1 MAAVG
6 NVITQYGV
14 PLDLGMVQ
22 DVDAGI
28 KQYRE
33 KLSEAGFDKIL
44 EQCKE
49 QSNAYLKEYNK

>member
-14 PLDLGMVQ
+14 PIDLGMVA

-28 KQYRE
+28 KQFRQ
-33 KLSEAGFDKIL
+33 KLTEAGFDKIL
-44 EQCKE
+44 QECQDS
-49 QSNAYLKEYNK
+49 SNRVC